1 MSKLSAKQVQDILD
15 RYNQGTPVAILARE
29 YFVTKMVIYYHIKT
43 KGVYFVKNP
52 KCYNDYL
59 KNRIFRLQQMMIEQ
73 PHNRKNIES
82 EISRTKHSMGIKR
95 DRCSPDPFVL
105 Q

>member
-15 RYNQGTPVAILARE
+15 RYNQGIPVAILARE

-43 KGVYFVKNP
+43 KGVYYVAKP

-59 KNRIFRLQQMMIEQ
+59 KNRIFRLQQQLLVE

-82 EISRTKHSMGIKR
+82 EISRTKHSMSIKR
-95 DRCSPDPFVL
+95 DRCSSDPFVL

>member
-15 RYNQGTPVAILARE
+15 RYNQGVPVAILARE

-43 KGVYFVKNP
+43 RGVYFVKNP

-59 KNRIFRLQQMMIEQ
+59 KNGIFRLQQRMLEE
-73 PHNRKNIES
+73 PHNAKNIQS
-82 EISRTKHSMGIKR
+82 EINRLKDSMTIRR
-95 DRCSPDPFVL
+95 DRCSTDPFVF